1 MFFPYAC
8 IIDLLTT
15 QKYVISIILT
25 NNPPLFF
32 FKQKKCAFFYKEQH
46 KMCYNTRKRYIFAKH
61 LAAFGIMRVKLSMHS
76 LAKCLQR

>member
-25 NNPPLFF
+25 NNPAQPT
-32 FKQKKCAFFYKEQH
+32 
-46 KMCYNTRKRYIFAKH
+46 NPV
-61 LAAFGIMRVKLSMHS
+61 GRVYG
-76 LAKCLQR
+76 C